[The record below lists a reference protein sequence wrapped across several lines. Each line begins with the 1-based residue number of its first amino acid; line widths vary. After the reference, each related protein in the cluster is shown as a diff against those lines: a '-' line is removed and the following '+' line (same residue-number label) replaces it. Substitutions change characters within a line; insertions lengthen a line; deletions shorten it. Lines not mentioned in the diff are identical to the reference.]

1 MAYKII
7 VKKKFT
13 SKLIKLLFYLEA
25 EWGKTV
31 ANRLENKIEKRLDN
45 LSKHPFTRAESGHFK
60 NVRSILITKHNR
72 LYYRIKETTIEVIN
86 MYDTRINPKKNAY
99 KGK

>member
-13 SKLIKLLFYLEA
+13 AKLIKLLFYLEA

-31 ANRLENKIEKRLDN
+31 ANRFENKVEKRLDN
-45 LSKHPFTRAESGHFK
+45 LSKHPFTGAESAYFK

-72 LYYRIKETTIEVIN
+72 LYYRIRETTIEVIN
-86 MYDTRINPKKNAY
+86 MYDTRMNLKKNPY
-99 KGK
+99 KKK